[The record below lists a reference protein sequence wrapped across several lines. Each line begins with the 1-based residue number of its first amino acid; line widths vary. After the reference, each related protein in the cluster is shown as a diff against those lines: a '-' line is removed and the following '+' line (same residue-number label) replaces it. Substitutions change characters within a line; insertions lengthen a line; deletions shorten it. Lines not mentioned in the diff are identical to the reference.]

1 MKQITGLI
9 VVLIIA
15 ISITFLISWRSTH
28 ISAPAQLVDDIRTSQ
43 KVALSTTAIQHVREQ
58 YKSLIE
64 MQLISQLKASNIEA
78 PNEASTLMMP
88 LATEFLKDD
97 KAVVAWLN
105 QRIRALPKVKEQ
117 WQLIEKSSSEQ
128 VYRVQTHCLTIERTN
143 GLWAFK
149 QLELCDLHS

>member
-9 VVLIIA
+9 VVLVIA

-43 KVALSTTAIQHVREQ
+43 KVTLSTTTIQQVREQ
-58 YKSLIE
+58 YKRLIE
-64 MQLISQLKASNIEA
+64 AQLISQLKASNIEA
-78 PNEASTLMMP
+78 PIEASTLMMP

-97 KAVVAWLN
+97 KAVAAWLN
-105 QRIRALPKVKEQ
+105 ERLSALPKDKEQ
-117 WQLIEKSSSEQ
+117 WQLLEKSASEH
-128 VYRVQTHCLTIERTN
+128 VYRVQTHCLTIERMN
-143 GLWAFK
+143 GFWAFK